1 MALELTGKLAFTAK
15 CSIVD
20 NNGVQYATAMHA
32 YVACMIAS
40 NQSIRLCLQW
50 EDPLEV
56 HKLMGLA
63 RLRKDWQNTRELIL
77 RKVLRKKFLT
87 RAMAQK
93 LVDTGS
99 EELVFVNH
107 RCEHYLG
114 KCQCRRCQGEGD
126 NAVGRIMME
135 IRQYLVEQEG
145 MRPTGTKIIRSG
157 VFYSAAEIAGV

>member
-1 MALELTGKLAFTAK
+1 MKEGIHPNYQQTTIKCACGNVIETGSTKKDIRVEVCSKCHPFFTGK
-15 CSIVD
+15 
-20 NNGVQYATAMHA
+20 
-32 YVACMIAS
+32 
-40 NQSIRLCLQW
+40 
-50 EDPLEV
+50 
-56 HKLMGLA
+56 
-63 RLRKDWQNTRELIL
+63 
-77 RKVLRKKFLT
+77 
-87 RAMAQK
+87 QK